1 MRSEALKKA
10 QNKYNLSHD
19 SVHLRLD
26 IGTIKA
32 IEATGWKRSDFIRAA
47 IKERLEREA
56 KKQEGKR

>member
-26 IGTIKA
+26 IGTLKE
-32 IEATGWKRSDFIRAA
+32 IEATGRKRSEFIREA
-47 IKERLEREA
+47 IKEKLEREN
-56 KKQEGKR
+56 KKPSV